1 MYKEWSGLYVSKY
14 VELPNFSYF
23 YIACDSVV
31 SLLVTASICRIVL
44 VDHIVVCFLQLY
56 LRLMLPSFIGSDYN
70 FVLPGLISVP
80 FWRRFPFFPAVRN
93 TDCFRA
99 HLRLAPLRS
108 LQIDFQCF
116 HFSSFLQPAFFTLE
130 KLILSAFSPKINLF
144 SDKRLCQFLNIVPF
158 FDF

>member
-99 HLRLAPLRS
+99 HLRLAPIILCRLIS
-108 LQIDFQCF
+108 NVSILVVSATD
-116 HFSSFLQPAFFTLE
+116 FFTVE

>member
-1 MYKEWSGLYVSKY
+1 MYKEWSGLHVSKY

-31 SLLVTASICRIVL
+31 SLLVTASIGRTVL

-70 FVLPGLISVP
+70 FVLPGLISIP
-80 FWRRFPFFPAVRN
+80 FWRGFPFFSSGTEYWLLSCSPSACAN
-93 TDCFRA
+93 
-99 HLRLAPLRS
+99 HS

-144 SDKRLCQFLNIVPF
+144 SDKRLCQFLNIVPC

>member
-80 FWRRFPFFPAVRN
+80 FWRGFPFFPAVRN
-93 TDCFRA
+93 TDCFPV
-99 HLRLAPLRS
+99 HLRLSPLRS

-116 HFSSFLQPAFFTLE
+116 HFLVVSATDFFTVE